1 MSENRFPVR
10 IELAVLWGDMD
21 ALGHVNNAIYARWLE
36 QARIEYF
43 QKLGPLAESGQGPI
57 LARQAIDFKSPV
69 TYPDRISIE
78 IGVERIGTT
87 SLLLRSRARSEAQN
101 GAVVMEGES
110 IIVLF
115 DYTAG
120 HKVPIPAETRQRI
133 EAFHRG
139 DP

>member
-1 MSENRFPVR
+1 LTEIRFPIR
-10 IELAVLWGDMD
+10 IEITVLWGDMD

-43 QKLGPLAESGQGPI
+43 RSLGAFGVDGSGPI

-69 TYPDRISIE
+69 TYPDRITIE

-87 SLLLRSRARSEAQN
+87 SLVLRSRGTSEAQ
-101 GAVVMEGES
+101 GGVLVFQGES

-115 DYTAG
+115 DYGAG
-120 HKVPIPAETRQRI
+120 HKVAIDDKMRERI
-133 EAFHRG
+133 EAFQSASE
-139 DP
+139 